1 MQVRPARFADV
12 VVLSVLGRVDHGTSE
27 DFRTALVP
35 HLGRCAKGQDHLVL
49 DCTGMDYISSA
60 GLRVFMLA
68 ARQVKAQ
75 QGWLALAAVQPL
87 VREVLEITKFTQVL
101 RIEPTVRAAVSAA
114 SAAALA
120 ALDGR

>member
-27 DFRTALVP
+27 GFRTALVP
-35 HLGRCAKGQDHLVL
+35 HLERCAKGQDHLVL